1 MNKFILTENIKHILE
16 EKYLLDE
23 RYILTEASEK
33 YLTVLKN
40 WFTKVINDLEPVVT
54 KVEQIKQA
62 NGVSKNA
69 TTLEADLKAIE
80 AAGNEINISRNN
92 PDGQDEE
99 LKKDL
104 VTWYQAILSLLKK
117 LPSYN
122 NNVNTDRT
130 VKLGDPELKSIND
143 DLTKLNKALTT
154 GPFNKAEALSIC
166 DKLFDIIKEKVGG
179 AISTDAKS
187 SSDKVGKLK
196 EACDNLLNRIEQLK
210 NSATFDYTDLTDA
223 EVSTCVNQLG
233 IISKDITEG
242 GEGETPVLSLGTKIN
257 FNNFEQNFNV
267 YVNSLKLLADSIQAF
282 LNLEPVKRATAAAD
296 AKKAKEGQADETAAE
311 RKNSEAKDWETLYQ
325 NCRTKEDFD
334 AFWKDY
340 FTTEWNLKGQ
350 DPKKPYVERFGI
362 NFIEDLKQ
370 YGFNAITNPFI
381 KFLKTKTIF
390 DLIGKTFNQ
399 DAYNLIHDA
408 VAQGYLEGKDL
419 GAGESSRFGKAN
431 VIFNPNLYK
440 NLVTANK
447 YIKAQDGLARNNT
460 SLKVEIQKIYSDG
473 QEGRIKVLNNLMLAA
488 GDGDTFEKNLSAGG
502 DLRPI
507 SEVEKIYNQITN
519 SKLDDKSEATNL
531 NLEEIINNIP
541 EGKLKSV
548 IAYLVDIC
556 RFSNNTKAVNDADN
570 EAEGAIYRVWE
581 KSDRPTRGEAQ
592 QFDSWLQLD
601 RLTFTKPQLKALLFN
616 LAVKAGLA
624 TAKAK

>member
-80 AAGNEINISRNN
+80 AASNDVNISRNN

-117 LPSYN
+117 LPNYN

-154 GPFNKAEALSIC
+154 GPFNKAEALSIYNE
-166 DKLFDIIKEKVGG
+166 LFDTIKQNVGRS
-179 AISTDAKS
+179 ISTDAKS
-187 SSDKVGKLK
+187 SSDKVKKLK

-223 EVSTCVNQLG
+223 EVSVCTNKLDL
-233 IISKDITEG
+233 ISKDITNG
-242 GEGETPVLSLGTKIN
+242 SKGETPVLSLGAKIN

-296 AKKAKEGQADETAAE
+296 AKKAKEDQADATAAE
-311 RKNSEAKDWETLYQ
+311 RKNSEAKD
-325 NCRTKEDFD
+325 
-334 AFWKDY
+334 
-340 FTTEWNLKGQ
+340 
-350 DPKKPYVERFGI
+350 
-362 NFIEDLKQ
+362 
-370 YGFNAITNPFI
+370 
-381 KFLKTKTIF
+381 
-390 DLIGKTFNQ
+390 
-399 DAYNLIHDA
+399 
-408 VAQGYLEGKDL
+408 
-419 GAGESSRFGKAN
+419 
-431 VIFNPNLYK
+431 
-440 NLVTANK
+440 
-447 YIKAQDGLARNNT
+447 
-460 SLKVEIQKIYSDG
+460 
-473 QEGRIKVLNNLMLAA
+473 
-488 GDGDTFEKNLSAGG
+488 
-502 DLRPI
+502 
-507 SEVEKIYNQITN
+507 
-519 SKLDDKSEATNL
+519 
-531 NLEEIINNIP
+531 
-541 EGKLKSV
+541 
-548 IAYLVDIC
+548 
-556 RFSNNTKAVNDADN
+556 
-570 EAEGAIYRVWE
+570 
-581 KSDRPTRGEAQ
+581 
-592 QFDSWLQLD
+592 
-601 RLTFTKPQLKALLFN
+601 
-616 LAVKAGLA
+616 
-624 TAKAK
+624 